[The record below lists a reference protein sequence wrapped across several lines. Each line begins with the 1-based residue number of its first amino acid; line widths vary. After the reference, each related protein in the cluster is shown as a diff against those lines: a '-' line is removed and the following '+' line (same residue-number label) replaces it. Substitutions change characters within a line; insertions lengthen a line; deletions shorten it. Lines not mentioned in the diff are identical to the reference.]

1 MLSARDISE
10 GEVLKQ
16 SKNVILSKIKIY
28 VLN

>member
-10 GEVLKQ
+10 GGVLKQ